1 MPRWTA
7 ASREKQRRLIN
18 RVRPWESSTGPV
30 TPHGKKQSA
39 RNGPNHAPR
48 APGTHPAE
56 LRQQRARLWKLWR
69 LQLEVAPLG
78 IFDPAW
84 AMSLADRLVVVEAAL
99 GLDPAETQHRLTG
112 SLVKLAKHRVRAT
125 ATAQRLER
133 GSERNSDSVAFCH
146 NL

>member
-18 RVRPWESSTGPV
+18 RVRPWESSTGP
-30 TPHGKKQSA
+30 TSSHGKRQSA
-39 RNGPNHAPR
+39 RNGPNHGPR

-99 GLDPAETQHRLTG
+99 GIPTDETQQRLTG
-112 SLVKLAKHRVRAT
+112 SLARLAQRRVRAT
-125 ATAQRLER
+125 AKRLEK
-133 GSERNSDSVAFCH
+133 SSDSVALCRK
-146 NL
+146 L